1 MRTLSSN
8 NPPQQTWR
16 TQTMNRADHSVEVK
30 HNLGLNCC
38 QAVLLEF
45 APELEKA
52 QQMTKEQLLSLGSGF
67 GAGMGSMNATCG
79 ALCGAAM
86 VAGLLN
92 NSEKPT
98 TAITRELSN
107 AFKTKVGSL
116 ICREIKGADTK
127 QPLCSCDNCVRHAVQ
142 LTESLL

>member
-1 MRTLSSN
+1 MD
-8 NPPQQTWR
+8 
-16 TQTMNRADHSVEVK
+16 RADRAVEVK
-30 HNLGLNCC
+30 HELGLNCC

-45 APELEKA
+45 APEVSEAASNGSNNSNCSDLKA
-52 QQMTKEQLLSLGSGF
+52 LKKQLLSLGSGF

-92 NSEKPT
+92 YSDKPT

-107 AFKTKVGSL
+107 AFKAKVGSL

-127 QPLCSCDNCVRHAVQ
+127 QPLCSCDNCVRYAVR
-142 LTESLL
+142 LTELAI